1 MRGGGGGAR
10 VLAAPGGTCTS
21 PLWGGGGT
29 YKQPHVLLT
38 PSCMRLRVVP
48 SRPAPGSY
56 PRLATFHAAPFS
68 HPDSLRCCLSLCPSH
83 KSSMEAERRPVQN
96 GKGRKRKA
104 AGGAVNTNRSKNFTP
119 GECVGI
125 LTAAATHWAA
135 YRASRTGDMKRRA
148 GGAMLD
154 AFVNATP
161 TVDQSLA
168 RTREAVAVDK
178 KIKNMRTRY
187 ADTCLKLKST
197 GMSAAQREDLIIKFG
212 GAILFD
218 LAREAFKKSHVSTQ
232 LTVREPVD
240 LMAAAQVRSGELGGA
255 RGVHSESSTAGDES
269 ARDGGA
275 SRRSGGVNGLA
286 EATAHAPGSA
296 DHAEGPESDGDG
308 GSTASGRGDVSDV
321 RAESPLAPGPSA
333 PVRDISATATAA
345 EIAASSPGRKKA
357 KKDTAVGLL
366 REYLESKRRAEQT
379 SGEEGGTSANDVRKA
394 LVNMMNAYAEKAR
407 RGL

>member
-1 MRGGGGGAR
+1 
-10 VLAAPGGTCTS
+10 
-21 PLWGGGGT
+21 
-29 YKQPHVLLT
+29 
-38 PSCMRLRVVP
+38 
-48 SRPAPGSY
+48 
-56 PRLATFHAAPFS
+56 
-68 HPDSLRCCLSLCPSH
+68 
-83 KSSMEAERRPVQN
+83 MEAERGPVQN

-187 ADTCLKLKST
+187 ADTCLKSKST

-218 LAREAFKKSHVSTQ
+218 LAREAIERSHVSTQ

-240 LMAAAQVRSGELGGA
+240 LMAAAQVRPGELGGA

-269 ARDGGA
+269 AWDGGA
-275 SRRSGGVNGLA
+275 SRRSGGEG
-286 EATAHAPGSA
+286 TY
-296 DHAEGPESDGDG
+296 AEG
-308 GSTASGRGDVSDV
+308 R
-321 RAESPLAPGPSA
+321 
-333 PVRDISATATAA
+333 
-345 EIAASSPGRKKA
+345 AASSQCGRGRA
-357 KKDTAVGLL
+357 GRAGPLAI
-366 REYLESKRRAEQT
+366 RKRAA
-379 SGEEGGTSANDVRKA
+379 GMG
-394 LVNMMNAYAEKAR
+394 
-407 RGL
+407 